1 MERSLDLAQI
11 QDALGQHETLPTPE
25 EFRRLMAN
33 LEVELF
39 RHQLQVPDSV
49 LTAGWYLHGIASS
62 SAAPDLY
69 PVERQRRAFQISAH
83 VFDLALSDPHQPSGD
98 RLRLG
103 FAAAIGYRRGELEP
117 NAMAIYQRLADD
129 LTTDQPLL
137 DHIDTVALEA
147 GLAFLGFDPPRV
159 GPLLRSL
166 RQQFDQLQQTI
177 GVPTLTTTMF
187 APPFCVV
194 EGVYALLQFL
204 VHGRR
209 DQLDSARDLFTTA
222 AEAEEGLGD
231 LDARWVAAHLDILAG
246 DIDAGSV
253 WSVLPPDVSSAA
265 RQTLTVTS
273 PPVLTLWKPQV
284 RLLEQSP
291 TNPLTPDAR
300 RVVMSIPTSS
310 GKTLLAQLFMISHLA
325 TQPTAVCYVAPMRSL
340 GREMRRAMAQRLQA
354 LRKELGHDLPDFP
367 QVASH
372 GFNDDAPDVDVMTP
386 ERLTHLVHRDPDSV
400 LEHYGMFLFD
410 EAHLMA
416 ERGRGFTLETL
427 ISFLHWRTRETP
439 HRIVLLSAA
448 LGNRGQLMQWI
459 DPDGTGAL
467 LESDW
472 RGPRRLHAIFTTDI
486 DMDNPTSTEIV
497 NRAKR
502 RPQRNRYATTGVVR
516 LRPAEGVRLPRLVL
530 KEPVG
535 VTSLRCNKDGTQKK
549 REPAHST
556 PNYKMI
562 AHAVVAVGHAGPVL
576 VVRSTRRDARNMAM
590 AMAELLHAD
599 PSARPITEF
608 ARIRLG
614 DDHPLVAVLIKGVAY
629 HHGSLPV
636 EVLEAI
642 EDGLRD
648 GRIRFMASTT
658 TLTEGV
664 NLPVRTVVIAE
675 TRYEGQPDAGLL
687 VGARLINAMGRAGR
701 ACKESEGWVLLCLQK
716 KPATNDFDRLRPTE
730 EDLHVRSRL
739 DTDDALDALAAF
751 EHAVRSGEDA
761 VFAYGA
767 NEINDF
773 VAFVWFI
780 LAAEEARGT
789 EPDAADIA
797 AAFRLTLGFVQLTPA
812 KRARWMA
819 VAGAVRDAYRST
831 DPTRRTM
838 WPRAGTSVV
847 TAREL
852 DSLATA
858 LAEVAAN
865 TSDIETPTVALDIL
879 ETTNSFTTLLNLPE
893 APTRWSFKTIEQGP
907 PTDVPI
913 DPRELLAAWL
923 GGDSLASMAERFLSV
938 VTQPHYRIEQIVDA
952 ITEHFEHFLSWT
964 LGVLVELTND
974 RLEQQGH
981 RSRLCPDLP
990 LYVRYG
996 VDSAHALRLILGGV
1010 RSRGLAH
1017 RIATSAITE
1026 HMNPEDTRA
1035 WLGDMTIADWRTRFD
1050 PAAPELFDLI
1060 EYTRV
1065 RRGSLLPALLSDGT
1079 ASLRLDPPDQSTE
1092 DQPVVIRAFLE
1103 ETASRQLA
1111 IYSLEKHT
1119 EPLAVIPARLL
1130 ADLQA
1135 VLDTGLEISCVL
1147 RDTGLEINL
1156 D

>member
-25 EFRRLMAN
+25 ELRRLMAN

-39 RHQLQVPDSV
+39 RHRLQVPDSV

-62 SAAPDLY
+62 SAAPDMY
-69 PVERQRRAFQISAH
+69 SVERQRRAFQISAH
-83 VFDLALSDPHQPSGD
+83 VFDLALSDPHQPSGG

-103 FAAAIGYRRGELEP
+103 FASAIGYRRGELEP
-117 NAMAIYQRLADD
+117 NAMAIYQRLTDHLTADR
-129 LTTDQPLL
+129 PLL
-137 DHIDTVALEA
+137 DHIDSVALEA
-147 GLAFLGFDPPRV
+147 GLAFLGFDPRHV
-159 GPLLRSL
+159 RPLLRSL
-166 RQQFDQLQQTI
+166 RRQFSQLRQTI
-177 GVPTLTTTMF
+177 GTPTLANTMF

-194 EGVYALLQFL
+194 EGVHALLEFL

-222 AEAEEGLGD
+222 AEADEGLGD
-231 LDARWVAAHLDILAG
+231 LDGRWVAAHLNVLAG

-273 PPVLTLWKPQV
+273 PAVLTLWNPQV
-284 RLLEQSP
+284 RLLQQSSA
-291 TNPLTPDAR
+291 NPLTPDVR
-300 RVVMSIPTSS
+300 RVVMSVPTSS
-310 GKTLLAQLFMISHLA
+310 GKTLLAQLFTISHLA
-325 TQPTAVCYVAPMRSL
+325 TQSTAVCYVAPMRSL

-354 LRKELGHDLPDFP
+354 LRKELGRDLPDFP
-367 QVASH
+367 QPALPGV
-372 GFNDDAPDVDVMTP
+372 DDAAPDVDGMTP
-386 ERLTHLVHRDPDSV
+386 ERLTHLVHRDPEGV
-400 LEHYGMFLFD
+400 LERYGMFLFD
-410 EAHLMA
+410 EAHLLA
-416 ERGRGFTLETL
+416 ERRRGFTLETL
-427 ISFLHWRTRETP
+427 ISFLHWRTRETAY
-439 HRIVLLSAA
+439 RIVLLSAA
-448 LGNRGQLMQWI
+448 LGNRGQLMQWL

-472 RGPRRLHAIFTTDI
+472 RGPRRLEAVFTTDI
-486 DMDNPTSTEIV
+486 DLNSPTSTEIV
-497 NRAKR
+497 KRAKSRPR
-502 RPQRNRYATTGVVR
+502 RDRYTTTGVVR
-516 LRPAEGVRLPRLVL
+516 LRPAEGVRVPTLVL
-530 KEPVG
+530 TEPVG
-535 VTSLRCNKDGTQKK
+535 VTALRCNEDGTEKQ
-549 REPAHST
+549 REGKYST

-562 AHAVVAVGHAGPVL
+562 ARAAVAVGHAGPVL
-576 VVRSTRRDARNMAM
+576 VVRSTRPEARNMAM
-590 AMAELLHAD
+590 AIAELLDAD
-599 PSARPITEF
+599 PAARPIAEF

-614 DDHPLVAVLIKGVAY
+614 DAHPLVAVLTKGVAY

-675 TRYEGQPDAGLL
+675 TRYEGQPGEGLL

-716 KPATNDFDRLRPTE
+716 KPATSDFDRLRPTE

-739 DTDDALDALAAF
+739 DTDEALDALAAF
-751 EHAVRSGEDA
+751 EDAVRAGEDA

-767 NEINDF
+767 TEINDF

-780 LAAEEARGT
+780 LAAEESLAT
-789 EPDAADIA
+789 EPDGADIA
-797 AAFRLTLGFVQLTPA
+797 AALGSTLGFAQLTPA

-819 VAGAVRDAYRST
+819 VAEQVRESYRST
-831 DPTRRTM
+831 DPTRRTR
-838 WPRAGTSVV
+838 WPRSGTSVA

-858 LAEVAAN
+858 LAEIAAN
-865 TSDIETPTVALDIL
+865 TADIETPTVALNIL
-879 ETTNSFTTLLNLPE
+879 EATNSITTLLNLPE
-893 APTRWSFKTIEQGP
+893 APTRWSFKTVEQGP
-907 PTDVPI
+907 YTDVPV
-913 DPRELLAAWL
+913 DPRELLASWL
-923 GGDSLASMAERFLSV
+923 GGEPLASMAERFLPT
-938 VTQPHYRIEQIVDA
+938 VTRPHYRIEQIVDA

-974 RLEQQGH
+974 RLEQQDYG
-981 RSRLCPDLP
+981 RRLCPDLP

-996 VDSAHALRLILGGV
+996 VDSAHALRLMLGGV
-1010 RSRGLAH
+1010 RSRELAH
-1017 RIATSAITE
+1017 RVATSADTE
-1026 HMNPEDTRA
+1026 EMNPEDLRA
-1035 WLGDMTIADWRTRFD
+1035 WLGDMTVADWRTRFE
-1050 PAAPELFDLI
+1050 PAAADLLDLL
-1060 EYTRV
+1060 EYTRI

-1079 ASLRLDPPDQSTE
+1079 ATLSLDLPDYLTE
-1092 DQPVVIRAFLE
+1092 DQPVVIRSFLE
-1103 ETASRQLA
+1103 DPDSRQLA
-1111 IYSLEKHT
+1111 IYPLDDHT
-1119 EPLAVIPARLL
+1119 EPLAVIPTRLL

-1135 VLDTGLEISCVL
+1135 VLDTGLETSCVIGE
-1147 RDTGLEINL
+1147 DGLEITL

>member
-11 QDALGQHETLPTPE
+11 EDALGRHETLPTPE

-69 PVERQRRAFQISAH
+69 SAERQRRAFQISAH
-83 VFDLALSDPHQPSGD
+83 VFDLALSDPHQAPGG

-117 NAMAIYQRLADD
+117 NAMAIYRRLADL
-129 LTTDQPLL
+129 LTADQPLL
-137 DHIDTVALEA
+137 DHIDSVALEA
-147 GLAFLGFDPPRV
+147 GVAFLGFHPPHV

-166 RQQFDQLQQTI
+166 RRQFDLLRQRI
-177 GVPTLTTTMF
+177 GVATLTDTMF

-194 EGVYALLQFL
+194 EGVHALLQFL
-204 VHGRR
+204 VHGQR

-222 AEAEEGLGD
+222 AETEEGLGD
-231 LDARWVAAHLDILAG
+231 LDARWVAAHLNVLAS

-253 WSVLPPDVSSAA
+253 WSVLPPDVSSPA

-273 PPVLTLWKPQV
+273 PAVLTLWKPQV
-284 RLLEQSP
+284 RLLEQSS
-291 TNPLTPDAR
+291 TNPLTPEVK
-300 RVVMSIPTSS
+300 RVVMSVPTSA
-310 GKTLLAQLFMISHLA
+310 GKTLLAQLFTISHLA
-325 TQPTAVCYVAPMRSL
+325 TQPTAVCHVAPMRSL

-354 LRKELGHDLPDFP
+354 LRKELGRDLPDYP
-367 QVASH
+367 QLGLPPV
-372 GFNDDAPDVDVMTP
+372 DDAAPDVDVMTP
-386 ERLTHLVHRDPDSV
+386 ERLAHLVHRDPEGV
-400 LEHYGMFLFD
+400 LERYGMFLFD

-416 ERGRGFTLETL
+416 ERGRGYTLETL
-427 ISFLHWRTRETP
+427 ISFLHWRTKETA

-448 LGNRGQLMQWI
+448 LGNRGQLMEWL

-486 DMDNPTSTEIV
+486 DVKNPTSTEPV
-497 NRAKR
+497 KRAKS
-502 RPQRNRYATTGVVR
+502 RPKRNLYTTTGVLR
-516 LRPAEGVRLPRLVL
+516 LRPAEGVHVPTLVL
-530 KEPVG
+530 REPVG
-535 VTSLRCNKDGTQKK
+535 VTALRCDTDGTDKK
-549 REPAHST
+549 RESNHST

-576 VVRSTRRDARNMAM
+576 VVRSTRPAARDMAM
-590 AMAELLHAD
+590 AIAELLD
-599 PSARPITEF
+599 PDPAARPIAEF

-614 DDHPLVAVLIKGVAY
+614 DAHPLVDALTKGVAY

-648 GRIRFMASTT
+648 GQIRFMASTT

-664 NLPVRTVVIAE
+664 NLPVRTVVLAE
-675 TRYEGQPDAGLL
+675 TRYEGQPDEGLL

-716 KPATNDFDRLRPTE
+716 KPATSDFDRLRPTE

-739 DTDDALDALAAF
+739 DTDDALDALATF
-751 EHAVRSGEDA
+751 EVAVRAGEDA

-780 LAAEEARGT
+780 LAAEESLAI
-789 EPDAADIA
+789 EPDAADIVVA
-797 AAFRLTLGFVQLTPA
+797 VDSTLGFTQLTPA
-812 KRARWMA
+812 KRARWIG
-819 VAGAVRDAYRST
+819 VAERVREAYIST

-852 DSLATA
+852 DSLASA

-865 TSDIETPTVALDIL
+865 TPDIETATVALNIL
-879 ETTNSFTTLLNLPE
+879 KATNSITTLLALPE
-893 APTRWSFKTIEQGP
+893 APTRWSFKTAEQGP
-907 PTDVPI
+907 YADVPV
-913 DPRELLAAWL
+913 DPREFLAAWL
-923 GGDSLASMAERFLSV
+923 GSESLASMAERFLPT

-974 RLEQQGH
+974 RLEQRGH
-981 RSRLCPDLP
+981 EDRLCPDLP

-996 VDSAHALRLILGGV
+996 VDSAHALRLMLGGV
-1010 RSRGLAH
+1010 RSRELAH
-1017 RIATSAITE
+1017 RVATSAIE
-1026 HMNPEDTRA
+1026 ENRNPKDIRT
-1035 WLGDMTIADWRTRFD
+1035 WLGDMTVVDWRTRFD
-1050 PAAPELFDLI
+1050 PAATDLLDLL

-1065 RRGSLLPALLSDGT
+1065 RRGSLLPALLADGT
-1079 ASLRLDPPDQSTE
+1079 AALSLDLPDHRTE
-1092 DQPVVIRAFLE
+1092 DQPVFIRALLE
-1103 ETASRQLA
+1103 ESNSRQLV
-1111 IYSLEKHT
+1111 IYPVEQHT
-1119 EPLAVIPARLL
+1119 EPVAIVPARLL

-1135 VLDTGLEISCVL
+1135 VLDTGLEISCVI
-1147 RDTGLEINL
+1147 RNAGLEIRL
-1156 D
+1156 V

>member
-1 MERSLDLAQI
+1 MERSLNLAQI

-25 EFRRLMAN
+25 ELRRLMAN

-69 PVERQRRAFQISAH
+69 SVERQRRAFQISAH
-83 VFDLALSDPHQPSGD
+83 VFDLALSDPHQPSGG

-103 FAAAIGYRRGELEP
+103 FASAIGYRRGELEP
-117 NAMAIYQRLADD
+117 NAMAIYQRLADQ

-137 DHIDTVALEA
+137 DHINSVALEA
-147 GLAFLGFDPPRV
+147 GLAFLGFDPRHV
-159 GPLLRSL
+159 GPLLRTL
-166 RQQFDQLQQTI
+166 RRQFDQLRHSI
-177 GVPTLTTTMF
+177 GAPTLTNTMF

-194 EGVYALLQFL
+194 EGVHALLQFL

-209 DQLDSARDLFTTA
+209 DELDIARDLFATA

-231 LDARWVAAHLDILAG
+231 LDARWVAAHLNVLAG

-273 PPVLTLWKPQV
+273 PAVLTLWKPQV
-284 RLLEQSP
+284 RLLQQSSA
-291 TNPLTPDAR
+291 NPLTPEVR
-300 RVVMSIPTSS
+300 RVVMSVPTSS
-310 GKTLLAQLFMISHLA
+310 GKTLLAQLFTISHLA
-325 TQPTAVCYVAPMRSL
+325 TQSTAVCYVAPMRSL
-340 GREMRRAMAQRLQA
+340 GREMRRAMARRLQA
-354 LRKELGHDLPDFP
+354 LRKELGRDLPDYP
-367 QVASH
+367 QLGLPGV
-372 GFNDDAPDVDVMTP
+372 DDAAPDVDVMTP
-386 ERLTHLVHRDPDSV
+386 ERLAHLVHRDPEGV
-400 LEHYGMFLFD
+400 LERYGMFLFD

-448 LGNRGQLMQWI
+448 LGNRGQLMQWL

-472 RGPRRLHAIFTTDI
+472 RGPRRLEAVFTTDI
-486 DMDNPTSTEIV
+486 DLNKPTSTETV
-497 NRAKR
+497 KRAKS
-502 RPQRNRYATTGVVR
+502 RPKRNRYATTGVVR
-516 LRPAEGVRLPRLVL
+516 LRPAEGVRVPTLVL
-530 KEPVG
+530 TEPVG
-535 VTSLRCNKDGTQKK
+535 VTALRCNEDGTDKK
-549 REPAHST
+549 RESIHST

-562 AHAVVAVGHAGPVL
+562 ARAVVAVGHAGPVL
-576 VVRSTRRDARNMAM
+576 VVRSTRPAARDMAT
-590 AMAELLHAD
+590 AIAELLDLD
-599 PSARPITEF
+599 PAARPIAEF

-614 DDHPLVAVLIKGVAY
+614 DAHPLVAVLTKGVAY
-629 HHGSLPV
+629 HHGSLPG
-636 EVLEAI
+636 EVLEEI

-675 TRYEGQPDAGLL
+675 TRYKGQPGEGLL

-716 KPATNDFDRLRPTE
+716 KPATSDFDTLRPTE

-739 DTDDALDALAAF
+739 DTDEALDALAAF
-751 EHAVRSGEDA
+751 EDAVRAGEDA
-761 VFAYGA
+761 IFAYGA

-780 LAAEEARGT
+780 LAAEESLAT
-789 EPDAADIA
+789 EPDDADIGA
-797 AAFRLTLGFVQLTPA
+797 ALESTLGFAQLTPA
-812 KRARWMA
+812 KRARWMT
-819 VAGAVRDAYRST
+819 VAEKVRDTYRST
-831 DPTRRTM
+831 DPTRRTV

-847 TAREL
+847 TARAL
-852 DSLATA
+852 DSLATD
-858 LAEVAAN
+858 LVEVATN
-865 TSDIETPTVALDIL
+865 TTDIETPTAALNIL
-879 ETTNSFTTLLNLPE
+879 EATNSITTLLNLPE
-893 APTRWSFKTIEQGP
+893 APTRWSFKTVEQGRY
-907 PTDVPI
+907 TDVPV
-913 DPRELLAAWL
+913 DPRELLADWL
-923 GGDSLASMAERFLSV
+923 GGESLASMAERFLPA

-981 RSRLCPDLP
+981 RRRLCPDLP

-996 VDSAHALRLILGGV
+996 VESAHALRLTLGGV
-1010 RSRGLAH
+1010 RSRELAH
-1017 RIATSAITE
+1017 RVATSAIAGD
-1026 HMNPEDTRA
+1026 MNPEDIRA

-1050 PAAPELFDLI
+1050 PTAADLLDLL
-1060 EYTRV
+1060 EYARV
-1065 RRGSLLPALLSDGT
+1065 RRGSLLPALLSDGIAT
-1079 ASLRLDPPDQSTE
+1079 LGLDLPDHSTVNE
-1092 DQPVVIRAFLE
+1092 PAVIGAFRE
-1103 ETASRQLA
+1103 EIGSRQLA
-1111 IYSLEKHT
+1111 VYQREHHT
-1119 EPLAVIPARLL
+1119 EPLVIIPARLL

-1135 VLDTGLEISCVL
+1135 ILDTGLEISCVL
-1147 RDTGLEINL
+1147 REDGLEMNL